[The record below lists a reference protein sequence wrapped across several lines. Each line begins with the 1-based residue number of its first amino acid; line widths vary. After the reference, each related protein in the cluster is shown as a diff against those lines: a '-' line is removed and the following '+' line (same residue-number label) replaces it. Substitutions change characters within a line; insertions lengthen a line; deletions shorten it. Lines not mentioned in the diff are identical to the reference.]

1 MAKRILFLFIAAMA
15 AAGTLG
21 AEQWTGAIS
30 ESGCGLKHAEGG
42 AAAEK
47 CVAGCVKKGAAPVF
61 VTEGKVLR
69 IGNAE
74 KVMDHLGK
82 KVKLTGRLE
91 HGIVTVDAIEAAGQ

>member
-1 MAKRILFLFIAAMA
+1 MLRLLLLA
-15 AAGTLG
+15 AALGAATLS

-30 ESGCGLKHAEGG
+30 ESGCGLKHADGG

-47 CVAGCVKKGAAPVF
+47 CVTGCVKKGAAPVF
-61 VTEGKVLR
+61 VTGGKVIR
-69 IGNAE
+69 IVNGE

-91 HGIVTVDAIEAAGQ
+91 HGMVTVDEIAVAE

>member
-1 MAKRILFLFIAAMA
+1 MLRLLLLCAALSA
-15 AAGTLG
+15 AALS

-42 AAAEK
+42 DAAEK
-47 CVAGCVKKGAAPVF
+47 CVTGCVKKGAAPVF
-61 VTEGKVLR
+61 VTGGKVIR
-69 IGNAE
+69 IVNGE

-91 HGIVTVDAIEAAGQ
+91 YGMITVDEIAVAP

>member
-1 MAKRILFLFIAAMA
+1 MKLSMLLFVTAAILP
-15 AAGTLG
+15 

-30 ESGCGLKHAEGG
+30 ESGCGLKHADGG

-47 CVAGCVKKGAAPVF
+47 CVSGCVKKGAAPVF
-61 VTEGKVLR
+61 VTGGKVIR

-91 HGIVTVDAIEAAGQ
+91 HGIVTVDSIEAAAQ